1 MGGARSLSK
10 IQKKISKK
18 RGGKPPTAL
27 HENSRDAQRL
37 RQAGAREE
45 KLQRMWDTAARNN
58 QVYVDRVVWYREAIQ
73 GSVGAVSEE
82 ELGRLT
88 ER

>member
-10 IQKKISKK
+10 VQKKISKK
-18 RGGKPPTAL
+18 SGGKPPTAL

-45 KLQRMWDTAARNN
+45 KLQRIWDTAARSN
-58 QVYVDRVVWYREAIQ
+58 QVYVDRVAWYREAIV
-73 GSVGAVSEE
+73 GSTGAVSEE
-82 ELGRLT
+82 EMVRLT